1 MEQQSALAQT
11 TQPEESQTR
20 NRFARVR
27 DFFAMHHFF
36 TEDTSPDNGQ
46 VVELQRRATWLGLAL
61 FLMSVSEIMY
71 DPQPIKAFSYVLYA
85 LVRFL
90 SFALLAMSFAAVW
103 MTFRPMTLK
112 QQTQQAHQSP
122 RRWQRITLKLM
133 LVLALV
139 GSYLCIYTV
148 VESFLPP
155 QFTNDGTSLDTNAA
169 ALLLQGRNPYTDSN
183 MLDIARRFGIQP
195 NWTTPLRVGEFANRL
210 EYPTP
215 VEFQT
220 VMDTDLK
227 NGDGSEFGAAPLGFI
242 ARHGKRADVEF
253 NCER

>member
-61 FLMSVSEIMY
+61 FLMSLSEVMY

-133 LVLALV
+133 LILALV
-139 GSYLCIYTV
+139 GS
-148 VESFLPP
+148 
-155 QFTNDGTSLDTNAA
+155 LDNAA
-169 ALLLQGRNPYTDSN
+169 ASGRIRQS
-183 MLDIARRFGIQP
+183 
-195 NWTTPLRVGEFANRL
+195 LRVSNASR
-210 EYPTP
+210 
-215 VEFQT
+215 VS
-220 VMDTDLK
+220 D
-227 NGDGSEFGAAPLGFI
+227 GDGY
-242 ARHGKRADVEF
+242 
-253 NCER
+253 